1 MRRPVIVRPEARQ
14 ELAEAYRWYEDK
26 RVGLG
31 EELLLVV
38 DAAIEQ
44 IRRSPET
51 FPIIHRN
58 VRRVLTRRFP
68 YGVFYL
74 VEPERIVVLAVFH
87 GRRDPRVLQR
97 RH

>member
-1 MRRPVIVRPEARQ
+1 MIEVVFRPEARSDL
-14 ELAEAYRWYEDK
+14 ERAYCWYEEK
-26 RVGLG
+26 RRGLG

-44 IRRSPET
+44 IRRSPEA
-51 FPIIHRN
+51 FPVVHRN
-58 VRRVLTRRFP
+58 VRRALTRRFP

-74 VEPERIVVLAVFH
+74 AEPQRIVVLAIFH
-87 GRRDPRVLQR
+87 GRRDPETARG

>member
-1 MRRPVIVRPEARQ
+1 MRRELIVLPEARR
-14 ELAEAYRWYEDK
+14 ELADAYHWYEE
-26 RVGLG
+26 RRSGLG

-51 FPIIHRN
+51 YPVVHRN
-58 VRRVLTRRFP
+58 VRRVLTKRFP
-68 YGVFYL
+68 YGVFYV

-87 GRRDPRVLQR
+87 GRRDPRIVR
-97 RH
+97 KRH